1 MGNLADEV
9 AYQKTMAALLTLA
22 AAASAA
28 YMQPIVGARGAV
40 SRASPVNMQMQ
51 KKVISFDQDG
61 LFEGRELSIPKA
73 PVRLLE
79 RLEELKLLTSLSE
92 AGLLSSAEEAGV
104 FSKLEAAGA
113 FSKAEALL
121 PLADDL
127 KLLSTVESLLNV
139 EAGYLFS
146 AGAVLLLGEAALI
159 TVVPDDNVALVGL
172 QAVTGLAAG
181 AGAVMLFATSFLFSL
196 LQGEN

>member
-1 MGNLADEV
+1 MG
-9 AYQKTMAALLTLA
+9 
-22 AAASAA
+22 
-28 YMQPIVGARGAV
+28 
-40 SRASPVNMQMQ
+40 
-51 KKVISFDQDG
+51 
-61 LFEGRELSIPKA
+61 
-73 PVRLLE
+73 
-79 RLEELKLLTSLSE
+79 
-92 AGLLSSAEEAGV
+92 SSAEEAGV

-196 LQGEN
+196 LQGENKTRVCL

>member
-1 MGNLADEV
+1 MG
-9 AYQKTMAALLTLA
+9 
-22 AAASAA
+22 
-28 YMQPIVGARGAV
+28 MQPIVGARGAV

-121 PLADDL
+121 
-127 KLLSTVESLLNV
+127 NV

-146 AGAVLLLGEAALI
+146 AGTVLLLGEAALI

-181 AGAVMLFATSFLFSL
+181 AGAVMLFATSFLSSL

>member
-127 KLLSTVESLLNV
+127 KLLSTVESLLN
-139 EAGYLFS
+139 
-146 AGAVLLLGEAALI
+146 GEAALI

>member
-61 LFEGRELSIPKA
+61 LFEGREVSVAKP

-104 FSKLEAAGA
+104 FSKL
-113 FSKAEALL
+113 EALL

>member
-1 MGNLADEV
+1 MG
-9 AYQKTMAALLTLA
+9 
-22 AAASAA
+22 
-28 YMQPIVGARGAV
+28 MQPIVGARGAV

-139 EAGYLFS
+139 ER
-146 AGAVLLLGEAALI
+146 
-159 TVVPDDNVALVGL
+159 
-172 QAVTGLAAG
+172 
-181 AGAVMLFATSFLFSL
+181 ATSSPRAPFSSSVRRRSSPL
-196 LQGEN
+196 SLTTTLRSSGSRRSRASLRVQVP